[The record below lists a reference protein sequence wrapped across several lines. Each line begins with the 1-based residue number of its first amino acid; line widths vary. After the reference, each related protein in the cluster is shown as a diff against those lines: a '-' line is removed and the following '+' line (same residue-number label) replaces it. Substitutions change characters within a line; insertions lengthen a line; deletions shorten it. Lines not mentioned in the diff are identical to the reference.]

1 MSNAEAAQA
10 LGVAVKSV
18 PKWRRQFAA
27 QAGAGSVHPRRYR
40 AGCVPG
46 PRTPMTVGGVPGAHD
61 GALRQG
67 LTGLLTP
74 SPVSRR
80 SDCMIWNV
88 VV

>member
-1 MSNAEAAQA
+1 
-10 LGVAVKSV
+10 
-18 PKWRRQFAA
+18 
-27 QAGAGSVHPRRYR
+27 
-40 AGCVPG
+40 
-46 PRTPMTVGGVPGAHD
+46 MTVGRVPGTEISPAD
-61 GALRQG
+61 IAGALRQG